1 MEGHDNR
8 PLIHYER
15 NRRAG
20 LGTRDA
26 MADTAMGPP
35 PLERQESVPM
45 EIMNKCAYGEPS
57 TKTIMIMGAVAAV
70 LASITVY
77 CIVSWA
83 RRSARAKFKAMIK
96 SVFEEVDHDHGG
108 TVPRG
113 RQVPGATR
121 YLSNS
126 QAPSIPTSSTRPSF
140 SSTYKL
146 IKRSAS
152 SARSS
157 PRSAIRWMKC

>member
-1 MEGHDNR
+1 MPGRTKNSHILEEACFAIPRRTRRATDEKGVEGHDNR
-8 PLIHYER
+8 PLIHDER

-57 TKTIMIMGAVAAV
+57 TKTIMVMGAVAAV

-77 CIVSWA
+77 LS
-83 RRSARAKFKAMIK
+83 RP
-96 SVFEEVDHDHGG
+96 
-108 TVPRG
+108 PRC
-113 RQVPGATR
+113 RNPQR
-121 YLSNS
+121 
-126 QAPSIPTSSTRPSF
+126 STRPGLGSCGCVG
-140 SSTYKL
+140 
-146 IKRSAS
+146 
-152 SARSS
+152 
-157 PRSAIRWMKC
+157 P

>member
-1 MEGHDNR
+1 
-8 PLIHYER
+8 
-15 NRRAG
+15 
-20 LGTRDA
+20 
-26 MADTAMGPP
+26 MADTAMGPA

-96 SVFEEVDHDHGG
+96 SVFDCVEIN
-108 TVPRG
+108 
-113 RQVPGATR
+113 Q
-121 YLSNS
+121 
-126 QAPSIPTSSTRPSF
+126 
-140 SSTYKL
+140 
-146 IKRSAS
+146 
-152 SARSS
+152 
-157 PRSAIRWMKC
+157 

>member
-1 MEGHDNR
+1 
-8 PLIHYER
+8 
-15 NRRAG
+15 
-20 LGTRDA
+20 
-26 MADTAMGPP
+26 MAETVELPA
-35 PLERQESVPM
+35 PLERTESVPM

-108 TVPRG
+108 TVDSDELYTAVLLVYLQVKACVEIKILRRVRAESSRRPPRH
-113 RQVPGATR
+113 RRDACSMAWR
-121 YLSNS
+121 CRFL
-126 QAPSIPTSSTRPSF
+126 AARPSQDGRVIAE
-140 SSTYKL
+140 K
-146 IKRSAS
+146 
-152 SARSS
+152 
-157 PRSAIRWMKC
+157 

>member
-1 MEGHDNR
+1 
-8 PLIHYER
+8 
-15 NRRAG
+15 
-20 LGTRDA
+20 
-26 MADTAMGPP
+26 MAETVELPA
-35 PLERQESVPM
+35 PLERTESVPM

-108 TVPRG
+108 AVPRG
-113 RQVPGATR
+113 SQGYFSGRSHA
-121 YLSNS
+121 
-126 QAPSIPTSSTRPSF
+126 QAPSIATSSTRPS
-140 SSTYKL
+140 SSFIYK
-146 IKRSAS
+146 
-152 SARSS
+152 
-157 PRSAIRWMKC
+157 

>member
-1 MEGHDNR
+1 MD
-8 PLIHYER
+8 ER

-108 TVPRG
+108 AVPRG
-113 RQVPGATR
+113 SQGYFSGRSHA
-121 YLSNS
+121 
-126 QAPSIPTSSTRPSF
+126 QAPSIATSSTRPS
-140 SSTYKL
+140 SSFIYK
-146 IKRSAS
+146 
-152 SARSS
+152 
-157 PRSAIRWMKC
+157 

>member
-1 MEGHDNR
+1 
-8 PLIHYER
+8 
-15 NRRAG
+15 
-20 LGTRDA
+20 
-26 MADTAMGPP
+26 MADTMGPP

-108 TVPRG
+108 TVDSDELYTAVLLVYL
-113 RQVPGATR
+113 QV
-121 YLSNS
+121 NNCVE
-126 QAPSIPTSSTRPSF
+126 
-140 SSTYKL
+140 
-146 IKRSAS
+146 IKILQRF
-152 SARSS
+152 
-157 PRSAIRWMKC
+157 

>member
-1 MEGHDNR
+1 MEPVFFIARRTRRATDEKGVEGHDKR
-8 PLIHYER
+8 PLTTER
-15 NRRAG
+15 RGDDKRPLMNRRAQVSS
-20 LGTRDA
+20 LDA
-26 MADTAMGPP
+26 MADTAMGPA

-57 TKTIMIMGAVAAV
+57 TKTIMVMGAVAAV

-108 TVPRG
+108 TVDSDELYTAVLLVYL
-113 RQVPGATR
+113 QVR
-121 YLSNS
+121 E
-126 QAPSIPTSSTRPSF
+126 ST
-140 SSTYKL
+140 
-146 IKRSAS
+146 
-152 SARSS
+152 
-157 PRSAIRWMKC
+157 

>member
-1 MEGHDNR
+1 
-8 PLIHYER
+8 
-15 NRRAG
+15 
-20 LGTRDA
+20 
-26 MADTAMGPP
+26 MADTAMGPA

-57 TKTIMIMGAVAAV
+57 TKTIMIMGSGSAQKRHRRRDSRALTSRCPAGAVAAV

-108 TVPRG
+108 AVPRG
-113 RQVPGATR
+113 SQGYFSGRSHA
-121 YLSNS
+121 
-126 QAPSIPTSSTRPSF
+126 QAPSIATSSTRQ
-140 SSTYKL
+140 SSSSIYK
-146 IKRSAS
+146 
-152 SARSS
+152 
-157 PRSAIRWMKC
+157 